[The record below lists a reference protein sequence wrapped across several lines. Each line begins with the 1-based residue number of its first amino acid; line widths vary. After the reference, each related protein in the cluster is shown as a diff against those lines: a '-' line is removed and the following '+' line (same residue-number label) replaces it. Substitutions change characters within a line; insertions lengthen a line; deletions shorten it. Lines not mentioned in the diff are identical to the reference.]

1 MKTERRQE
9 LRTNELSEQIEQIT
23 DYVRRNGLALSAIV
37 LAAAVVFG
45 GYFWYSS
52 HKQAKADEAWATLSR
67 MSRESADAV
76 VLSQIE
82 AVANQDISPSL
93 TAEALLLLGQT
104 AMQKMVSAAP
114 DATPPAAEDVA
125 AWASKAKTAFESIIR
140 RFPTEVTA
148 LGTAM
153 MQLGL
158 LHENQAETAS
168 AREIY
173 EKIRSDARF
182 EHTPFKEMAEFR
194 LARLD
199 QWAAPVVFPP
209 ALMTVPEPPP
219 EEAAATAR
227 PGALPLSSRELPP
240 EAAARKPDN
249 DAAAASQAPP
259 TGTTGESQPPTE
271 SPASAG
277 ENPKSTTEK
286 PGESPDPADTAPPPT
301 PPPADGSPTGS

>member
-23 DYVRRNGLALSAIV
+23 DYVRRNGLLLSAVV

-52 HKQAKADEAWATLSR
+52 HRQAKANEAWASLSR
-67 MSRESADAV
+67 MSREPDDAV

-93 TAEALLLLGQT
+93 TAEALLLLGEK
-104 AMQKMVSAAP
+104 AMRKMAPTRSEAAQ
-114 DATPPAAEDVA
+114 PAPEDVA

-153 MQLGL
+153 MQLGV
-158 LHENQAETAS
+158 LHENQSEIAA

-182 EHTPFKEMAEFR
+182 QHTPFRALAEFR

-199 QWAAPVVFPP
+199 QWASPVVFPP

-219 EEAAATAR
+219 EEAATAR
-227 PGALPLSSRELPP
+227 PGALPLFSQGLPP
-240 EAAARKPDN
+240 EAAAQKPDSGATPEQAAP
-249 DAAAASQAPP
+249 DATSDEP
-259 TGTTGESQPPTE
+259 QPPTE
-271 SPASAG
+271 SPVPAG
-277 ENPKSTTEK
+277 ENPDPADEK
-286 PGESPDPADTAPPPT
+286 PGEPPNPAADPPAPT
-301 PPPADGSPTGS
+301 QPPADGSSTGS